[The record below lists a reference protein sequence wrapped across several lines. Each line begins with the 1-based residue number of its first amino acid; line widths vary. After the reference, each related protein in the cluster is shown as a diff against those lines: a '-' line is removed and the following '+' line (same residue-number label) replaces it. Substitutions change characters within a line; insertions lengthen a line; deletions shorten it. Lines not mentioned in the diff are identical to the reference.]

1 MINSGREWDYM
12 RNRKSK
18 VSAEDTN
25 AISHINHVTNSI
37 HDLAND
43 LYEDLMERDHDK
55 AKLKASNICKLMSDL
70 IHSMTDE
77 I

>member
-1 MINSGREWDYM
+1 MS
-12 RNRKSK
+12 KK
-18 VSAEDTN
+18 VSSEDTHT
-25 AISHINHVTNSI
+25 ISHINYVTNGI

-55 AKLKASNICKLMSDL
+55 AKIKASGICKLMSDL
-70 IHSMTDE
+70 IHSMSDE